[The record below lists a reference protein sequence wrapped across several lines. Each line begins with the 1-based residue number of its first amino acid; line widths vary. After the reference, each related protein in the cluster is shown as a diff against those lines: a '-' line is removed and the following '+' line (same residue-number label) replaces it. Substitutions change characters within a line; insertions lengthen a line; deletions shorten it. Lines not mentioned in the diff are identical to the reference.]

1 MMMVVTIRM
10 MVVMRRRINI
20 RMKMLKIKM
29 IAMI

>member
-1 MMMVVTIRM
+1 MVVTIRM